1 MIERRIVVVGYDAA
15 ELLDIACVTTSLESA
30 NWHGATPVY
39 RVRLATP
46 GGHPITCGT
55 GLTLQSQE
63 ALERITGP
71 LDTLVVSGGS
81 DTRRRRAT
89 S

>member
-46 GGHPITCGT
+46 GAIP
-55 GLTLQSQE
+55 SP
-63 ALERITGP
+63 AAP
-71 LDTLVVSGGS
+71 V
-81 DTRRRRAT
+81 
-89 S
+89 